1 MLLSDVVATSAAVT
15 ATRSRKAKV
24 AAIATLLASAAPEE
38 VETVTSYLG
47 GTLRQRRTGLGWRGL
62 STLPPPADSPTLTV
76 LGVDA
81 AFEAIAGLGGS
92 GSQAARAGAV
102 AELFG
107 RATADEQAWLRGAV
121 TGEVRQGALDA
132 LVQEA
137 VAAAAGVPL
146 ASVRRAA
153 MLAGSTTQVV
163 VAALTGGEQ
172 ALAEFGLEV
181 GRPVLPMLASSAPDL
196 AAAVAKAGGGAVAVD
211 VKLDGIRIQV
221 HRDGDEVRIATRTL
235 EDITARLPEVVAVA
249 RELPASR
256 FVLDGEALALDRTG
270 RPRPFQETASRTAQ
284 SGGVAVTPYFFDL
297 LHLDGEDLLDAPGA
311 DRVAALERLVPEPY
325 RVPRLV
331 TDELGAAQAFL
342 DNGLRAGHEGVVVK
356 NLAAAYDA
364 GRRGSAWVKVK
375 PVHTLDL
382 VVLAVEQGSGRR
394 RGWLSNIHLGARDP
408 ATDGFVML
416 GKTFKG
422 MTDEMLAWQTERFTE
437 LETSRTS
444 YVVHVRPEQVVEIAF
459 DGVQR
464 STRYPGGMALRFAR
478 VVRYRDDKTP
488 EEIDTIDTVRQFLG
502 SGDESSEPSEP

>member
-1 MLLSDVVATSAAVT
+1 MLLCDVVATSTAVT
-15 ATRSRKAKV
+15 ATRSRRAKV
-24 AAIATLLASAAPEE
+24 AAIAELLGSAAPEE
-38 VETVTSYLG
+38 IETVTSYLG
-47 GTLRQRRTGLGWRGL
+47 GTLRQRRTGLGWRGV
-62 STLPPPADSPTLTV
+62 STLPPPADSPSLTV
-76 LGVDA
+76 LGVHT
-81 AFEAIAGLGGS
+81 AFDAIAGLAGS
-92 GSQAARAGAV
+92 GSQAARAAAV

-107 RATADEQAWLRGAV
+107 RATAAEQAWLRGAV
-121 TGEVRQGALDA
+121 TGAVRQGALDA

-163 VAALTGGEQ
+163 LAAMTGGEE
-172 ALAEFGLEV
+172 ALARFGLEV

-196 AAAVAKAGGGAVAVD
+196 AAAVAKAGGGTVAVD

-221 HRDGDEVRIATRTL
+221 HRDGDDVRIATRTL

-256 FVLDGEALALDRTG
+256 FVLDGEALALDRDG

-284 SGGVAVTPYFFDL
+284 GGGVAVTPYFFDL
-297 LHLDGEDLLDAPGA
+297 LHLDGVDLLDSPGA
-311 DRVAALERLVPEPY
+311 DRVAALGRLVPAAY

-331 TDELGAAQAFL
+331 TADVAAAQEFL
-342 DNGLRAGHEGVVVK
+342 DEGLRSGHEGVVVK

-408 ATDGFVML
+408 ETGGFTML

-444 YVVHVRPEQVVEIAF
+444 YVVNVRPEQVVEVAF

-478 VVRYRDDKTP
+478 VVRYRDDKTAA
-488 EEIDTIDTVRQFLG
+488 EADTIGTVRRFLG
-502 SGDESSEPSEP
+502 SADDPT